1 MLIGI
6 SFFSAVF
13 PPLLFCKGLPFSAAR
28 RVESAAVAE
37 TSFVAFRAS
46 RTQNDVPAFPS
57 RLDAERRLGISTPP
71 PVPMTPHRRAVERYK
86 KLSPSSS
93 SPTQLS
99 VTWHAQSSI
108 SNFPSAS
115 LGFITLFL
123 HARYLQCVH
132 IYTYST
138 LHKHNSSSPK
148 CPLEVSANCYFAPPR
163 NYCPRGKPFRR
174 RRRRRRH
181 PKDAP

>member
-13 PPLLFCKGLPFSAAR
+13 PPLLLHKGLPSSAAC

-37 TSFVAFRAS
+37 TSFVALRAS
-46 RTQNDVPAFPS
+46 QTRNDVPALPS
-57 RLDAERRLGISTPP
+57 HLDAGRRLGVSALP
-71 PVPMTPHRRAVERYK
+71 PVPTTPHRRAVERYK
-86 KLSPSSS
+86 KLSPSSF

-115 LGFITLFL
+115 LGFVTLFCML
-123 HARYLQCVH
+123 V
-132 IYTYST
+132 IYSVYTFIHT
-138 LHKHNSSSPK
+138 RLFTNTTAALPNV
-148 CPLEVSANCYFAPPR
+148 P
-163 NYCPRGKPFRR
+163 
-174 RRRRRRH
+174 
-181 PKDAP
+181 